1 MHLRIFYLKSIYI
14 LSFFILLLGCQLKE
28 PQQNHGI
35 LFLENRSAKLKVDVS
50 NQNDVI
56 KSIGHPHSK
65 SINDE
70 NEWFF
75 VERTLTKGEFH
86 KLGKNILKESNILI
100 LKFEI
105 FYFIMNL
112 LSKFYYYLYL
122 LKTFPQGQHLLIKLH
137 PLKKMNVIFIRKKDK
152 LFTLL

>member
-1 MHLRIFYLKSIYI
+1 

-100 LKFEI
+100 LKFDKYGILKEK
-105 FYFIMNL
+105 ML
-112 LSKFYYYLYL
+112 LTKEDIKKLSFSDKETSNKLSQKSFVQKFLSSLRDKMY
-122 LKTFPQGQHLLIKLH
+122 
-137 PLKKMNVIFIRKKDK
+137 KKR
-152 LFTLL
+152 

>member
-1 MHLRIFYLKSIYI
+1 MHFKFYYYKSVYI
-14 LSFFILLLGCQLKE
+14 LSFFILLLACQLKE

-35 LFLENRSAKLKVDVS
+35 LFLENRSAKLLINTT

-56 KSIGHPHSK
+56 KIIGQPHSK

-75 VERTLTKGEFH
+75 IERTLVKGEFH

-100 LKFEI
+100 LKFNKYGILKEKI
-105 FYFIMNL
+105 FLTKDDIKSLAFSNNETSNE
-112 LSKFYYYLYL
+112 LSQKSFVQKFLTSLRDKMYE
-122 LKTFPQGQHLLIKLH
+122 
-137 PLKKMNVIFIRKKDK
+137 KK
-152 LFTLL
+152 

>member
-1 MHLRIFYLKSIYI
+1 MHFRILYLKSIYI
-14 LSFFILLLGCQLKE
+14 LSFFILLHGCQLKE

-100 LKFEI
+100 LKFDKYGILKEKMLLTKEDI
-105 FYFIMNL
+105 KKLSFSDKETSNELSQKSFIQNFLTSLRDKM
-112 LSKFYYYLYL
+112 Y
-122 LKTFPQGQHLLIKLH
+122 
-137 PLKKMNVIFIRKKDK
+137 KKR
-152 LFTLL
+152 

>member
-1 MHLRIFYLKSIYI
+1 MHFRIFYLKSIYI

-100 LKFEI
+100 LKFDKYGILKEK
-105 FYFIMNL
+105 ML
-112 LSKFYYYLYL
+112 LTKDDIKKLSFSDKETSNELSQKSFVQKFLSSLRDKMY
-122 LKTFPQGQHLLIKLH
+122 
-137 PLKKMNVIFIRKKDK
+137 KKR
-152 LFTLL
+152 

>member
-1 MHLRIFYLKSIYI
+1 
-14 LSFFILLLGCQLKE
+14 LLGCQLKE

-100 LKFEI
+100 LKFDKYGILKEKMLLTKDDI
-105 FYFIMNL
+105 KKLAFSDKETSNELSQKSFIQNFLTSLRDKM
-112 LSKFYYYLYL
+112 Y
-122 LKTFPQGQHLLIKLH
+122 
-137 PLKKMNVIFIRKKDK
+137 KKR
-152 LFTLL
+152 

>member
-1 MHLRIFYLKSIYI
+1 
-14 LSFFILLLGCQLKE
+14 LLGCQLKE

-100 LKFEI
+100 LKFDKYGILKEK
-105 FYFIMNL
+105 ML
-112 LSKFYYYLYL
+112 LTKEDIKKLSFSDKETSNELSQKSFVQKFLSSLRDKMY
-122 LKTFPQGQHLLIKLH
+122 
-137 PLKKMNVIFIRKKDK
+137 KKR
-152 LFTLL
+152 

>member
-1 MHLRIFYLKSIYI
+1 MHFRIFYLKSIYI

-100 LKFEI
+100 LKFDKYGILKEKMLLTKDDI
-105 FYFIMNL
+105 KKLVFSDKETSNELSQKSFIQNFLTSLRDKM
-112 LSKFYYYLYL
+112 Y
-122 LKTFPQGQHLLIKLH
+122 
-137 PLKKMNVIFIRKKDK
+137 KKR
-152 LFTLL
+152 

>member
-1 MHLRIFYLKSIYI
+1 MHFKIFYLKLIYI

-35 LFLENRSAKLKVDVS
+35 LFLENRSAKLTVNAS

-56 KSIGHPHSK
+56 KNIGHPHSK

-75 VERTLTKGEFH
+75 IERTLTKGEFH
-86 KLGKNILKESNILI
+86 KLGKNIVKESNVLVLKFDKYGI
-100 LKFEI
+100 LKEKM
-105 FYFIMNL
+105 FITKEDIKKLAFSDKETSNE
-112 LSKFYYYLYL
+112 LSQKSFVQNFLSSLRDKMY
-122 LKTFPQGQHLLIKLH
+122 
-137 PLKKMNVIFIRKKDK
+137 KKK
-152 LFTLL
+152 

>member
-1 MHLRIFYLKSIYI
+1 MHFRIFYLKSIYI

-86 KLGKNILKESNILI
+86 KLGQNILKESNILI
-100 LKFEI
+100 LKFDKYGILKEK
-105 FYFIMNL
+105 ML
-112 LSKFYYYLYL
+112 LTKEDIKKLSFSDKETSNKLSQKSFVQKFLTSLRDKMY
-122 LKTFPQGQHLLIKLH
+122 
-137 PLKKMNVIFIRKKDK
+137 KKK
-152 LFTLL
+152 

>member
-1 MHLRIFYLKSIYI
+1 M
-14 LSFFILLLGCQLKE
+14 LGCQLKE
-28 PQQNHGI
+28 PQKNHGI

-86 KLGKNILKESNILI
+86 KLGKNILKESNILVLNFDKYGI
-100 LKFEI
+100 LKEKVFLTKEDI
-105 FYFIMNL
+105 KK
-112 LSKFYYYLYL
+112 LSFSNKETSNELSQKSFVQKFLTSLRDKMY
-122 LKTFPQGQHLLIKLH
+122 
-137 PLKKMNVIFIRKKDK
+137 KKK
-152 LFTLL
+152 

>member
-1 MHLRIFYLKSIYI
+1 MHFKFYYYKSVYI
-14 LSFFILLLGCQLKE
+14 LSFFILLLACQLKE

-35 LFLENRSAKLKVDVS
+35 LFLENRSAKLLINTT

-56 KSIGHPHSK
+56 KIIGQPHSK

-75 VERTLTKGEFH
+75 IERTLVKGEFH

-100 LKFEI
+100 LKFNKYGILKEKI
-105 FYFIMNL
+105 FLTKDDIKSLAFSNNETSNE
-112 LSKFYYYLYL
+112 LSQKSFVQKFLTSLRDKMY
-122 LKTFPQGQHLLIKLH
+122 
-137 PLKKMNVIFIRKKDK
+137 KKK
-152 LFTLL
+152 

>member
-1 MHLRIFYLKSIYI
+1 M
-14 LSFFILLLGCQLKE
+14 LGCQLKE

-100 LKFEI
+100 LKFDKYGILKEKMLLTKEDI
-105 FYFIMNL
+105 KKLSFSDKETSNELSQKSFIQ
-112 LSKFYYYLYL
+112 KFLTSLRDKMY
-122 LKTFPQGQHLLIKLH
+122 
-137 PLKKMNVIFIRKKDK
+137 KKR
-152 LFTLL
+152 

>member
-1 MHLRIFYLKSIYI
+1 M
-14 LSFFILLLGCQLKE
+14 SFFILLLGCQLKE
-28 PQQNHGI
+28 PQKNHGI

-100 LKFEI
+100 LKFDKYGILKEK
-105 FYFIMNL
+105 ML
-112 LSKFYYYLYL
+112 LTKEDIKKLSFSDKETLNELSQKSFVQKFLSSLRDKMY
-122 LKTFPQGQHLLIKLH
+122 
-137 PLKKMNVIFIRKKDK
+137 KKR
-152 LFTLL
+152 

>member
-1 MHLRIFYLKSIYI
+1 MHFRIFYLKSIYI
-14 LSFFILLLGCQLKE
+14 LSFFILFLGCQLKE

-100 LKFEI
+100 LKFDKYGILKEK
-105 FYFIMNL
+105 ML
-112 LSKFYYYLYL
+112 LTKEDIKKLSFSDKETSNELSQKSFVQKFLSSLRDKMY
-122 LKTFPQGQHLLIKLH
+122 
-137 PLKKMNVIFIRKKDK
+137 KKR
-152 LFTLL
+152 

>member
-1 MHLRIFYLKSIYI
+1 MHFRILYLKSIYI

-100 LKFEI
+100 LKFDKYGILKEKMLLTKDDI
-105 FYFIMNL
+105 KKLVFSDKETSNELSQKSFIQNFLTSLRDKM
-112 LSKFYYYLYL
+112 Y
-122 LKTFPQGQHLLIKLH
+122 
-137 PLKKMNVIFIRKKDK
+137 KKR
-152 LFTLL
+152 

>member
-1 MHLRIFYLKSIYI
+1 M
-14 LSFFILLLGCQLKE
+14 SFFILLLGCQLKE

-100 LKFEI
+100 LKFDKYGILKEKI
-105 FYFIMNL
+105 LLNKDDIKKLAFSDKETSNELSQKSFIQNFLTSLRDKM
-112 LSKFYYYLYL
+112 Y
-122 LKTFPQGQHLLIKLH
+122 
-137 PLKKMNVIFIRKKDK
+137 KKR
-152 LFTLL
+152 